1 MVFSDFELGGAIASS
16 PVKISDNVV
25 IIKGYCC
32 GAASHLRV
40 SRDISSAQRSR
51 VPWRAPPASHVEVM
65 VAIRSSTLAL
75 IVALAVGGAA
85 QAEAVRP
92 AAAPRLSLAPAKA
105 LDLTAPGLPVLYSRA
120 PTPLPPGVARTSVE
134 GKVAGD
140 AQLGAGLL
148 CGLKPNAD
156 ESGAGRARGYD
167 PDGKFVGAK
176 LAFSF

>member
-1 MVFSDFELGGAIASS
+1 MIDLRLAI
-16 PVKISDNVV
+16 
-25 IIKGYCC
+25 
-32 GAASHLRV
+32 L
-40 SRDISSAQRSR
+40 
-51 VPWRAPPASHVEVM
+51 VPA
-65 VAIRSSTLAL
+65 LAL
-75 IVALAVGGAA
+75 SALGANGA
-85 QAEAVRP
+85 WAETVRP
-92 AAAPRLSLAPAKA
+92 VATPRLSPIPAKP

-134 GKVAGD
+134 GKAGD
-140 AQLGAGLL
+140 AMLGAGLL

>member
-1 MVFSDFELGGAIASS
+1 MIA
-16 PVKISDNVV
+16 
-25 IIKGYCC
+25 
-32 GAASHLRV
+32 LRL
-40 SRDISSAQRSR
+40 SA
-51 VPWRAPPASHVEVM
+51 
-65 VAIRSSTLAL
+65 LAL
-75 IVALAVGGAA
+75 TAALAFGGVAS
-85 QAEAVRP
+85 AEAVRSS
-92 AAAPRLSLAPAKA
+92 PRLSLAPAKP

-134 GKVAGD
+134 GKVAD
-140 AQLGAGLL
+140 ADATFGAGLL